1 MKRPAFTVVLGS
13 VLAATMAAPAAAQ
26 PAAARGPHDADLASW
41 GGEPTTFTKDVAPV
55 LYRSCVSCHRSG
67 GIAPMALVTYQD
79 ARPWAK
85 AIKQQVGSRKM
96 PPWGADPQHG
106 RFKNDRS
113 LSEAEIRTIAAWA
126 DQGALEGNGA
136 DLPAP
141 PVFAERWTHR
151 EPDVIIEMPVEFEV
165 PAEGQ
170 VDVTDFY
177 VKAPFTED
185 VFVRALE
192 IRPGAPESVHH
203 AGIYVVD
210 RIPEGAS
217 LVNGRII
224 SAEGKPMS
232 RRDIARATGRQSG
245 RGENDKLLSFVPGR
259 GYEEYSLGAGQRIKA
274 GSYINFYMH
283 YQPTGV
289 AVKDR
294 TRIGLYLAKSS
305 QEVTHQIYHELGAAG
320 PTTYI
325 VDGKELGTLDSDD
338 ELPPIPP
345 YVDDWTVVSVHA
357 ITEPVTL
364 HGLTPHLH
372 LRGKSMKYTL
382 IWPDGRDEVL
392 LYVPRYDF
400 NWQVYYE
407 LESPKRIPSG
417 SKVIVTT
424 LFDNS
429 LKNRYNPAPQNTVYW
444 SDQSWDEMYAPQVR
458 ITLDERDLRRDGKTT
473 ATTGQRQKQR

>member
-1 MKRPAFTVVLGS
+1 MMRRALTVVVGS
-13 VLAATMAAPAAAQ
+13 SLLAMCSAAPAVAQ
-26 PAAARGPHDADLASW
+26 PAAAP
-41 GGEPTTFTKDVAPV
+41 PTFTKDVAPV
-55 LYRSCVSCHRSG
+55 LYRACVGCHRSG
-67 GIAPMALVTYQD
+67 GIAPMPLVTYQD

-85 AIKQQVGSRKM
+85 AIKQQVGARLM
-96 PPWGADPQHG
+96 PPWGADPRHG
-106 RFKNDRS
+106 RFSNDRS
-113 LSEAEIRTIAAWA
+113 LNEADIRTIAAWA
-126 DQGALEGNGA
+126 DQGAPKGVET

-141 PVFAERWTHR
+141 PTFAEGWTHR
-151 EPDVIIEMPVEFEV
+151 EPDHVIEMPVDFEV

-177 VKAPFTED
+177 VQAPFTED
-185 VFVRALE
+185 VFVKALE
-192 IRPGAPESVHH
+192 IRPGAPEAVHH
-203 AGIYVVD
+203 AGVYVID
-210 RIPEGAS
+210 RIPEGAR

-232 RRDIARATGRQSG
+232 RRDIARANGRQSG

-259 GYEEYSLGAGQRIKA
+259 GYEEYGLGAGQRIKA

-289 AVKDR
+289 PVKDR
-294 TRIGLYLAKSS
+294 TRIGLYLAKRGE
-305 QEVTHQIYHELGAAG
+305 EVTHQIYHDLGAAG

-325 VDGKELGTLDSDD
+325 VDGKELGALANDD

-357 ITEPVTL
+357 IAEPITL
-364 HGLTPHLH
+364 YGLTPHLH

-382 IWPDGRDEVL
+382 VWPDGREEIL
-392 LYVPRYDF
+392 LSVPRYDF

-407 LESPKRIPSG
+407 LETPKRIPGG

-429 LKNRYNPAPQNTVYW
+429 LKNPYNPAPQNTVYW

-458 ITLDERDLRRDGKTT
+458 ITLDARDLRRNSEST
-473 ATTGQRQKQR
+473 ATRQRQQQQR

>member
-1 MKRPAFTVVLGS
+1 MPL
-13 VLAATMAAPAAAQ
+13 L
-26 PAAARGPHDADLASW
+26 
-41 GGEPTTFTKDVAPV
+41 
-55 LYRSCVSCHRSG
+55 
-67 GIAPMALVTYQD
+67 TYQD

-85 AIKQQVGSRKM
+85 AMKQQVGARLM

-106 RFKNDRS
+106 RFSNDRS
-113 LSEAEIRTIAAWA
+113 LSEADIRTISAWA
-126 DQGALEGNGA
+126 DQGAPKGIET

-141 PVFAERWTHR
+141 PTFADGWTHR
-151 EPDVIIEMPVEFEV
+151 EPDHVIEMPVDFEV

-185 VFVRALE
+185 VFVKALE
-192 IRPGAPESVHH
+192 IRPGAPEAVHH
-203 AGIYVVD
+203 AGVYVID

-232 RRDIARATGRQSG
+232 RRDIARANGRQSG

-259 GYEEYSLGAGQRIKA
+259 GYEEYRLGAGQRIKA

-283 YQPTGV
+283 YQPTG
-289 AVKDR
+289 APVKDR
-294 TRIGLYLAKSS
+294 TRIGLYLAKRGE
-305 QEVTHQIYHELGAAG
+305 EVTHQIYHDLGAAG

-325 VDGKELGTLDSDD
+325 VDGKELGALANDD

-357 ITEPVTL
+357 IAEAITL
-364 HGLTPHLH
+364 YGLTPHLH

-382 IWPDGRDEVL
+382 VWPDGREEIL
-392 LYVPRYDF
+392 LSVPRYDF

-407 LESPKRIPSG
+407 LETPKRIPGG

-429 LKNRYNPAPQNTVYW
+429 LKNPYNPAPQNTVYW

-458 ITLDERDLRRDGKTT
+458 ITLDARDLRRNSESTT
-473 ATTGQRQKQR
+473 TRQRQQQQQR

>member
-1 MKRPAFTVVLGS
+1 MTRAAFTSAVYSS
-13 VLAATMAAPAAAQ
+13 VLVAFMAAPAAAQ
-26 PAAARGPHDADLASW
+26 SSATP
-41 GGEPTTFTKDVAPV
+41 TFTKDVAPV
-55 LYRSCVSCHRSG
+55 LYRACVSCHRSD

-85 AIKQQVGSRKM
+85 SIKQQVGSRQM
-96 PPWGADPQHG
+96 PPWGADPKHG
-106 RFKNDRS
+106 TFKNDRS
-113 LSEAEIRTIAAWA
+113 LSDAEIRTIAAWA
-126 DQGALEGNGA
+126 DQGAPKGNDA
-136 DLPAP
+136 DLPAVP
-141 PVFAERWTHR
+141 TFAANWTHG
-151 EPDVIIEMPVEFEV
+151 EPDIVIDMPVEFEV

-170 VDVTDFY
+170 VNVTDFY

-185 VFVRALE
+185 VLIKALE
-192 IRPGAPESVHH
+192 ILPGAPQSVHH
-203 AGIYVVD
+203 AGVYVVD
-210 RIPEGAS
+210 KIPEGAT
-217 LVNGRII
+217 LVNGRIL

-232 RRDIARATGRQSG
+232 RRDIARANGLQSG

-259 GYEEYSLGAGQRIKA
+259 GYEEYQLGAGQRIKA

-289 AVKDR
+289 VVKDR
-294 TRIGLYLAKSS
+294 SRIGLYLAKSGTT
-305 QEVTHQIYHELGAAG
+305 VTHQIYHDLSAAG

-325 VDGKELGTLDSDD
+325 VDGKELGKLDSDD

-345 YVDDWTVVSVHA
+345 YVDDWTVISVHA

-382 IWPDGRDEVL
+382 VLPDGREEIL

-407 LESPKRIPSG
+407 LAAPKRIPSG

-458 ITLDERDLRRDGKTT
+458 ITLDERDLRR
-473 ATTGQRQKQR
+473 QR

>member
-1 MKRPAFTVVLGS
+1 MRSAFTLALSWS
-13 VLAATMAAPAAAQ
+13 VLVAGMAVPAAAQ
-26 PAAARGPHDADLASW
+26 SAAP
-41 GGEPTTFTKDVAPV
+41 PTFSKDIAPV
-55 LYRSCVSCHRSG
+55 LYRACVSCHRSG
-67 GIAPMALVTYQD
+67 GVAPMSLVTYQD

-85 AIKQQVGSRKM
+85 AIKQQVGARQM

-106 RFKNDRS
+106 KFKNDRS
-113 LSEAEIRTIAAWA
+113 LSETEIRAIAAWA
-126 DQGALEGNGA
+126 DQGAPRGNDA
-136 DLPAP
+136 DLPAAP
-141 PVFAERWTHR
+141 AFAEGWSLR
-151 EPDVIIEMPVEFEV
+151 EPDLVIEMPVDFEV

-170 VDVTDFY
+170 VDVIDFY
-177 VKAPFTED
+177 VKAPITED
-185 VFVRALE
+185 VFVKALE
-192 IRPGAPESVHH
+192 IRPGAPQSVHH
-203 AGIYVVD
+203 AGVYVID
-210 RIPEGAS
+210 SLPPGAS
-217 LVNGRII
+217 LINGRVI

-232 RRDIARATGRQSG
+232 RRDIAAALGRQSG

-259 GYEEYSLGAGQRIKA
+259 GYEEYQLGAGQRIKA
-274 GSYINFYMH
+274 GSYIDFYMH

-289 AVKDR
+289 PVKDR
-294 TRIGLYLAKSS
+294 TRIGLYLAKRGG
-305 QEVTHQIYHELGAAG
+305 EVTHQIYHGLEAAG
-320 PTTYI
+320 PTSYI
-325 VDGKELGTLDSDD
+325 VDGKELGKLNSDD

-357 ITEPVTL
+357 ITEPITL

-382 IWPDGRDEVL
+382 ILPDGREEIL
-392 LYVPRYDF
+392 LNVPRYDF

-429 LKNRYNPAPQNTVYW
+429 LKNRYNPAPQNPVYW

-458 ITLDERDLRRDGKTT
+458 ITLDDRDLRRNEPTP
-473 ATTGQRQKQR
+473 ARQRQQR

>member
-185 VFVRALE
+185 VFVKALE

-232 RRDIARATGRQSG
+232 RRDIARATGRQS
-245 RGENDKLLSFVPGR
+245 GR

-372 LRGKSMKYTL
+372 LRGKSMKYTM
-382 IWPDGRDEVL
+382 D
-392 LYVPRYDF
+392 
-400 NWQVYYE
+400 
-407 LESPKRIPSG
+407 
-417 SKVIVTT
+417 VTRSCST
-424 LFDNS
+424 C
-429 LKNRYNPAPQNTVYW
+429 R
-444 SDQSWDEMYAPQVR
+444 
-458 ITLDERDLRRDGKTT
+458 
-473 ATTGQRQKQR
+473 ATTSTGRCITSWNRRSASRAAAR

>member
-1 MKRPAFTVVLGS
+1 MKRRAFTDVVGS
-13 VLAATMAAPAAAQ
+13 CLLAMCTAAPAAAQ
-26 PAAARGPHDADLASW
+26 PAAAP
-41 GGEPTTFTKDVAPV
+41 PTFTKDVAPV
-55 LYRSCVSCHRSG
+55 LYRACVGCHRSG
-67 GIAPMALVTYQD
+67 GIAPMPLLTYQD

-85 AIKQQVGSRKM
+85 AMKQQVGARLM

-106 RFKNDRS
+106 RFSNDRS
-113 LSEAEIRTIAAWA
+113 LSEADIRTISAWA
-126 DQGALEGNGA
+126 DQGAPKGIET

-141 PVFAERWTHR
+141 PTFADGWTHR
-151 EPDVIIEMPVEFEV
+151 EPDHVIEMPVDFEV

-185 VFVRALE
+185 VFVKALE
-192 IRPGAPESVHH
+192 IRPGAPEAVHH
-203 AGIYVVD
+203 AGVYVID

-232 RRDIARATGRQSG
+232 RRDIARANGRQSG

-259 GYEEYSLGAGQRIKA
+259 GYEEYRLGAGQRIKA

-283 YQPTGV
+283 YQPTG
-289 AVKDR
+289 APVKDR
-294 TRIGLYLAKSS
+294 TRIGLYLAKRGE
-305 QEVTHQIYHELGAAG
+305 EVTHQIYHDLGAAG

-325 VDGKELGTLDSDD
+325 VDGKELGALANDD

-357 ITEPVTL
+357 IAEAITL
-364 HGLTPHLH
+364 YGLTPHLH

-382 IWPDGRDEVL
+382 VWPDGREEIL
-392 LYVPRYDF
+392 LSVPRYDF

-407 LESPKRIPSG
+407 LETPKRIPGG

-429 LKNRYNPAPQNTVYW
+429 LKNPYNPAPQNTVYW

-458 ITLDERDLRRDGKTT
+458 ITLDARDLRRNSESTT
-473 ATTGQRQKQR
+473 TRQRQQQQHR

>member
-1 MKRPAFTVVLGS
+1 MKRRAFTDVVGS
-13 VLAATMAAPAAAQ
+13 CLLAMCTAAPAAAQ
-26 PAAARGPHDADLASW
+26 PAAAP
-41 GGEPTTFTKDVAPV
+41 PTFTKDVAPV
-55 LYRSCVSCHRSG
+55 LYRACVGCHRSG
-67 GIAPMALVTYQD
+67 GIAPMPLLTYQD

-85 AIKQQVGSRKM
+85 AMKQQVGARLM

-106 RFKNDRS
+106 RFSNDRS
-113 LSEAEIRTIAAWA
+113 LSEADIRTISAWA
-126 DQGALEGNGA
+126 DQGAPKGIET

-141 PVFAERWTHR
+141 PTFADGWTHR
-151 EPDVIIEMPVEFEV
+151 EPDHVIEMPVDFEV

-185 VFVRALE
+185 VFVKALE
-192 IRPGAPESVHH
+192 IRPGAPEAVHH
-203 AGIYVVD
+203 AGVYVID

-232 RRDIARATGRQSG
+232 RRDIARANGRQSG

-259 GYEEYSLGAGQRIKA
+259 GYEEYRLGAGQRIKA

-283 YQPTGV
+283 YQPTG
-289 AVKDR
+289 APVKDR
-294 TRIGLYLAKSS
+294 TRIGLYLAKRGE
-305 QEVTHQIYHELGAAG
+305 EVTHQIYHDLGAAG
-320 PTTYI
+320 PTTYL
-325 VDGKELGTLDSDD
+325 VDGKELGALANDD

-357 ITEPVTL
+357 IAEAITL
-364 HGLTPHLH
+364 YGLTPHLH

-382 IWPDGRDEVL
+382 VWPDGREEIL
-392 LYVPRYDF
+392 LSVPRYDF

-407 LESPKRIPSG
+407 LETPKRIPGG

-429 LKNRYNPAPQNTVYW
+429 LKNPYNPAPQNTVYW

-458 ITLDERDLRRDGKTT
+458 ITLDARDLRRNSESTT
-473 ATTGQRQKQR
+473 TRQRQQQQQR

>member
-1 MKRPAFTVVLGS
+1 MKRPSFSVVLGS
-13 VLAATMAAPAAAQ
+13 VFAAAIASPAAAQ
-26 PAAARGPHDADLASW
+26 PVAP
-41 GGEPTTFTKDVAPV
+41 TFTKDVAPV
-55 LYRSCVSCHRSG
+55 LYRACVNCHRSG

-79 ARPWAK
+79 ARPWARS
-85 AIKQQVGSRKM
+85 IKQQVGSRQM

-113 LSEAEIRTIAAWA
+113 LSEAEIRMIAAWA
-126 DQGALEGNGA
+126 DQGALKGNDA

-141 PVFAERWTHR
+141 PAFAERWTHR
-151 EPDVIIEMPVEFEV
+151 EPDVVIEMPVDFEV

-185 VFVRALE
+185 VFVKALE
-192 IRPGAPESVHH
+192 ILPGAPESVHH
-203 AGIYVVD
+203 AGVYIVD
-210 RIPEGAS
+210 RIPDGAR
-217 LVNGRII
+217 LVDGRIL
-224 SAEGKPMS
+224 SAEGKMMS

-259 GYEEYSLGAGQRIKA
+259 GYEEYGLGAGQRIKA

-294 TRIGLYLAKSS
+294 TRIGLYLAKPG
-305 QEVTHQIYHELGAAG
+305 EAVTHQIFHDLGAAG

-325 VDGKELGTLDSDD
+325 VDGKELGKLDNDD

-345 YVDDWTVVSVHA
+345 YVDDWTVVSVHS

-382 IWPDGRDEVL
+382 IAPDGREEIL
-392 LYVPRYDF
+392 LNVPRYDF

-407 LESPKRIPSG
+407 LETPKRIPSG

-429 LKNRYNPAPQNTVYW
+429 LKNRNNPAPQNTVYW

-458 ITLDERDLRRDGKTT
+458 ITLDDRDLRRNPNAA
-473 ATTGQRQKQR
+473 ATTTQRQQQQ

>member
-1 MKRPAFTVVLGS
+1 MKPSAFTVVLGS
-13 VLAATMAAPAAAQ
+13 VLAATAAAPAAAQ
-26 PAAARGPHDADLASW
+26 SAAAP
-41 GGEPTTFTKDVAPV
+41 PTFTKDVAPI
-55 LYRSCVSCHRSG
+55 LYRACVTCHRAG

-79 ARPWAK
+79 ARPWAR
-85 AIKQQVGSRKM
+85 AIKQQVGARHM
-96 PPWGADPQHG
+96 PPWGADPRHG

-113 LSEAEIRTIAAWA
+113 LTDEEIRTLSAWV
-126 DQGALEGNGA
+126 DQGALKGNDA
-136 DLPAP
+136 DIPAP
-141 PVFAERWTHR
+141 PVFAERWTHG
-151 EPDVIIEMPVEFEV
+151 EPDVIIEMPVAFEV

-185 VFVRALE
+185 VFVKALE
-192 IRPGAPESVHH
+192 ILPGAPEAVHH
-203 AGIYVVD
+203 AGVYVVD
-210 RIPEGAS
+210 GIPEGAN
-217 LVNGRII
+217 LVDGRIL
-224 SAEGKPMS
+224 SADGKPMS

-259 GYEEYSLGAGQRIKA
+259 GYEAYSLGAGQRIKA

-283 YQPTGV
+283 YQPSGV
-289 AVKDR
+289 ALKDR
-294 TRIGLYLAKSS
+294 TRIGLYLAKRG
-305 QEVTHQIYHELGAAG
+305 EDVTHQIYHDLGAAG
-320 PTTYI
+320 PTAYI
-325 VDGKELGTLDSDD
+325 VDGKELGKLDSDD

-345 YVDDWTVVSVHA
+345 YVDDWTVISVHA

-382 IWPDGRDEVL
+382 ILPDGREEVL
-392 LYVPRYDF
+392 LSVPRYDF

-407 LESPKRIPSG
+407 LESPKRIPAG

-429 LKNRYNPAPQNTVYW
+429 LKNPYNPAPQNTVYW

-458 ITLDERDLRRDGKTT
+458 ITLDERDLRRNGQPA
-473 ATTGQRQKQR
+473 ATTGQRQQQQR

>member
-1 MKRPAFTVVLGS
+1 MRRAASLLVALWAVVS
-13 VLAATMAAPAAAQ
+13 MAAVLTAAGNSPISTAV
-26 PAAARGPHDADLASW
+26 P
-41 GGEPTTFTKDVAPV
+41 TFTKDVAPI
-55 LYRSCVSCHRSG
+55 LYKNCVSCHRPG
-67 GIAPMALVTYQD
+67 EIGPMPLISYQD

-85 AIKQQVGSRKM
+85 AIAAQVSTRQM
-96 PPWGADPQHG
+96 PPWGADPHYG
-106 RFKNDRS
+106 TFKNDRS
-113 LSEAEIRTIAAWA
+113 LSQKEIDTIASWA
-126 DQGALEGNGA
+126 SGGAPKGDDA
-136 DLPAP
+136 DLPPAP
-141 PVFAERWTHR
+141 RFASGWMRG
-151 EPDVIIEMPVEFEV
+151 EPDVVLEMPIDFEI

-170 VDVTDFY
+170 LDVTDFY

-185 VFVRALE
+185 VYVKALE
-192 IRPGAPESVHH
+192 VRPGAPQAVHH
-203 AGIYVVD
+203 AGVYVID
-210 RIPEGAS
+210 RLPEGAK
-217 LVNGRII
+217 LINGRIL
-224 SAEGKPMS
+224 SAEGKAMS
-232 RRDIARATGRQSG
+232 RSDIARANGRSM
-245 RGENDKLLSFVPGR
+245 RTENDKLLSFVPGR
-259 GYEEYSLGAGQRIKA
+259 GYEEYQAGAGQRIKA

-289 AVKDR
+289 PVKDR
-294 TRIGLYLAKSS
+294 SRIGLYLANSGAT
-305 QEVTHQIYHELGAAG
+305 VTHQIYHDLSAAG

-325 VDGKELGTLDSDD
+325 VDGKELGKLDSDD

-345 YVDDWTVVSVHA
+345 FVDDWTVVSVHA

-382 IWPDGRDEVL
+382 VLPDGREEIL

-407 LESPKRIPSG
+407 LAAPKRIPSG

-429 LKNRYNPAPQNTVYW
+429 LKNRYNPAPQNPVYW

-458 ITLDERDLRRDGKTT
+458 ITLDERDLRR
-473 ATTGQRQKQR
+473 QR